1 MLSKSAARAFFLA
14 GTALSFIAFLGL
26 SYDTY
31 SQIPERTNADQLTP
45 AVIRGK
51 VLWEENNCMGC
62 HTLLGEGAYYA
73 PELTLV
79 MERRGELF
87 VRGMLR
93 DPEAMYPGQRRMVKY
108 DFTESE
114 IDDLVAF
121 FQWIGEID
129 ANGFPADP
137 PLAGHLA
144 GGGAG
149 AGSDAPLI
157 FQQTCTACHA
167 IDGRGGNIG
176 PALDGVAD
184 RFDEEY
190 LGRWLSDPASIRPET
205 TMPQLG
211 LSDEQ
216 VEELV
221 TYLST
226 LRSEG

>member
-14 GTALSFIAFLGL
+14 GTALSFLAFLGL
-26 SYDTY
+26 TYDTF
-31 SQIPERTNADQLTP
+31 SQIPERTNAEQISP
-45 AVIRGK
+45 AVARGK

-62 HTLLGEGAYYA
+62 HTILGEGAYYA
-73 PELTLV
+73 PELTKV
-79 MERRGELF
+79 MERRGETF

-93 DPEAMYPGQRRMVKY
+93 DPEAMYPGQRRMVNN
-108 DFTESE
+108 DFTEAE

-129 ANGFPADP
+129 TNGFPADP
-137 PLAGHLA
+137 PLADHLA
-144 GGGAG
+144 GASSGPAG
-149 AGSDAPLI
+149 PLV

-167 IDGRGGNIG
+167 VDGRGGNIG
-176 PALDGVAD
+176 PALDGVGD
-184 RFDEEY
+184 RFDADY
-190 LGRWLSDPASIRPET
+190 LGRWLTDPTSVRPET

-211 LSDEQ
+211 LSDAQ

-226 LRSEG
+226 LRAEG